1 MKESILNANA
11 TKSPF
16 LLVVLLCPFLC
27 VPPPW
32 RGIPAVM
39 LDHWIPLTKKGYYV
53 SLISCLKISSLLS
66 FLPSIGPGIWI
77 KWASSL
83 ATLCSLLMS
92 WVLSLSVSCPFDA
105 HLSRFQFWGRHLI
118 ISVFVSTHMD
128 RIGLSSI
135 LNLALVTNVFFRF
148 LDKFFLVIGVFSSQF
163 YRFLRLCSSKE
174 SSVAQMATLIA
185 LLKEGHICFLQIW
198 PEVCLIN

>member
-1 MKESILNANA
+1 MPTS
-11 TKSPF
+11 
-16 LLVVLLCPFLC
+16 
-27 VPPPW
+27 
-32 RGIPAVM
+32 
-39 LDHWIPLTKKGYYV
+39 LDF
-53 SLISCLKISSLLS
+53 S
-66 FLPSIGPGIWI
+66 FGVDI
-77 KWASSL
+77 
-83 ATLCSLLMS
+83 
-92 WVLSLSVSCPFDA
+92 
-105 HLSRFQFWGRHLI
+105 I

-185 LLKEGHICFLQIW
+185 LLKEGHICFLQI
-198 PEVCLIN
+198 